1 MDLYRYVYYDYQFHP
16 KLYFDGLLMF
26 IMVSCL
32 GVRYPIL
39 RGADLVVAQK
49 GLAVSLRP
57 AYPEGDPGSHDSNQK
72 GPVSGFQ
79 EAWLQAVPGKP
90 GKGTK

>member
-1 MDLYRYVYYDYQFHP
+1 
-16 KLYFDGLLMF
+16 
-26 IMVSCL
+26 MVSCL

-79 EAWLQAVPGKP
+79 AAELQAVPGKP

>member
-1 MDLYRYVYYDYQFHP
+1 
-16 KLYFDGLLMF
+16 MF

-79 EAWLQAVPGKP
+79 EA
-90 GKGTK
+90 